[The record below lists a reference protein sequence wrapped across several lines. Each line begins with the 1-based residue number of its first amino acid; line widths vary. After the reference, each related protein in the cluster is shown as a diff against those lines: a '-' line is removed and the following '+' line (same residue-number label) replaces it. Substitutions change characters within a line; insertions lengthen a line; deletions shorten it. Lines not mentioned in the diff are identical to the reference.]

1 MAAELP
7 ELAHWHGLSS
17 FRACLL
23 LLFCPS
29 HRFLPDQEFEVL
41 FVVCSSPLQRRGFL
55 IFASYDPSLRPSSM
69 INWKVCT
76 LRVGDTFTQF
86 IRRMLRACSHARV
99 VDTRVDVNS
108 LSPLIPDR
116 Y

>member
-17 FRACLL
+17 FRACLSSCFVRAIVFYPIKNSRCYS
-23 LLFCPS
+23 LFA
-29 HRFLPDQEFEVL
+29 
-41 FVVCSSPLQRRGFL
+41 LQRRGFL

>member
-7 ELAHWHGLSS
+7 ELAHWLGLSS

-41 FVVCSSPLQRRGFL
+41 FVVCSSKKG
-55 IFASYDPSLRPSSM
+55 IFDFRLVRSVTSTEFD
-69 INWKVCT
+69 
-76 LRVGDTFTQF
+76 D
-86 IRRMLRACSHARV
+86 
-99 VDTRVDVNS
+99 
-108 LSPLIPDR
+108 
-116 Y
+116 